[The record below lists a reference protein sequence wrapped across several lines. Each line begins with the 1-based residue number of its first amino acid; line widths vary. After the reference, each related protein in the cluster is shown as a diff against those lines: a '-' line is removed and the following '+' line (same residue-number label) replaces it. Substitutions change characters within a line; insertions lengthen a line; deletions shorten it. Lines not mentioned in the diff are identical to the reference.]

1 MHFLSS
7 PLSVCLQFI
16 LVLFYYH
23 RELRKKKGFHLTL
36 LILPHT
42 HPPIENCV
50 CMRLHKNLETSRP
63 VVPNLESAESVLG
76 GQWTKF
82 KISYT
87 HKDKYIKKSPWENPF
102 KWLAITVLDI
112 GNKSLTE
119 LQLDKS
125 EWHENSGSRKK
136 PLDGISR
143 RLVQL
148 KTNYFLWISVYVFIF
163 DI

>member
-76 GQWTKF
+76 VNELNSKF
-82 KISYT
+82 RIHTRISISKRVHGKT
-87 HKDKYIKKSPWENPF
+87 HLNGWQSQF
-102 KWLAITVLDI
+102 
-112 GNKSLTE
+112 
-119 LQLDKS
+119 
-125 EWHENSGSRKK
+125 
-136 PLDGISR
+136 
-143 RLVQL
+143 
-148 KTNYFLWISVYVFIF
+148 
-163 DI
+163 